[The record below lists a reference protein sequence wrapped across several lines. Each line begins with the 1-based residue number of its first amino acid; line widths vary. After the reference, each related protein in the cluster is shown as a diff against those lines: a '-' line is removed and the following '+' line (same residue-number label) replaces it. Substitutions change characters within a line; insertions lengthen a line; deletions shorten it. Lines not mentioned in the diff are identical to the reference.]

1 MDLFAASTFDTHP
14 SLMQPVGA
22 ELAWIG
28 SVANKF
34 LPLPLSQ
41 SLGSTAMNYL
51 ESQIIPF
58 AKLALAQFAATSKP
72 SDALHQAFGNN
83 FNDQEL
89 DILINGF
96 VNCDQLPTIKVVP
109 FADLQADGAF
119 GNNTI
124 FLSEDI
130 LINHGNLD
138 RSVSVF
144 LEELGHYIDSKVNR
158 EDSRGDEGAIFSR
171 LVLNQPLA
179 SGELEDLYAEA
190 DHGILTTID
199 AQRLAQHIA
208 VEYSTAPGVFVVG
221 AAGQVTID
229 FLADAG
235 AYRSEMAI
243 FSLSGM
249 EGLSPG
255 SDAYIKEAARRAL
268 TNSSLGS
275 VVLRDSIEGARFTGE
290 LGEIN
295 QNEGSHAAPKSFQFN
310 VGDQLAFM
318 LVPRGTVQDVYTN
331 PSINKSKRPLF
342 SISAANPNATAQ
354 FGNLV
359 AGVFSWEDL
368 RSDQDTDR
376 DYNDIV
382 FQVRGATGKA
392 PDLGSL
398 IAAGKDWRNSPTA
411 QEIIR
416 FALESNFP
424 PPSPSTP
431 GSGDN
436 PTPPSPSTPG
446 SGDNPTPPSPSTPG
460 SGDNPSPPTI
470 DTLPPILSI
479 ISLEKNDV
487 LPIGSRLQG
496 NLDGTGSSISKFSY
510 RFTGGPEIDVEIN
523 SQGYFD
529 QVIDSI
535 GINPGAQELLFTAV
549 DSSGNV
555 TQAVFPVV
563 LLAPGSPFFANQLT
577 SKQDSVFLGDT
588 TEISFNI
595 SVANPKGVKE
605 ILLYEV
611 SEAGVMILLGSLY
624 DDGDLDKDDDISG
637 DGSYSNKFI
646 ITPAVEGK
654 KEYIAIIPDTQQKSA
669 EVFIDVISPL
679 TDEQFQAILDFNAQ
693 IEDIFTNLLKTG
705 TVSESLAA
713 VEAVLTASPNRV
725 KTSSIEI
732 TDQSILWESLEGIV
746 SFFNANVY
754 LNGQRAGENSD
765 SAVFDA
771 SSLQASAA
779 TAPQDEACNKAL
791 VLAPYAFQFEPFD
804 EANEIAQKL
813 RDADFSVVEKANTN
827 VSVQDFKN
835 LQQYKAIAI
844 SSHGD
849 NFDGKNFGNG
859 NEIVLF
865 TGQKANLLN
874 KLFNI
879 ADLLTK
885 RLVLAGDTYAVTS
898 SFISKYT
905 DKMPDSIVYIS
916 SCRSTRTKSLANA
929 FLYDGAKAFI
939 GFSDYVNPEFA
950 FPRGQLVFDT
960 LLQGKMTGDIPGI
973 NSDQETDTD
982 PALFQLIGSNK
993 AILSDTQLQNGDFEK
1008 GDFRCWM
1015 KDGDARIITALGPLS
1030 PPDGNRMAIISTGLG
1045 SVSESVSSIS
1055 TSFMVS
1061 DNADKLQLTYNVI
1074 SEEPL
1079 EFVGSKFD
1087 DRFEILLNGIVVAG
1101 ESVNASQWSP
1111 IGGIDFAGGDTTMF
1125 ETGFKT
1131 INLDLSAY
1139 IGKKVSFKLSVFDK
1153 GDSIY
1158 DTAALV
1164 DAIKVVLK

>member
-14 SLMQPVGA
+14 SLMQPVDA
-22 ELAWIG
+22 ELAWKG

-34 LPLPLSQ
+34 LPLPPSQ
-41 SLGSTAMNYL
+41 SLGSTAMNFL
-51 ESQIIPF
+51 ESHIIPF
-58 AKLALAQFAATSKP
+58 AKLTLAQFAATSKP
-72 SDALHQAFGNN
+72 SDVLHQAFGNN

-96 VNCDQLPTIKVVP
+96 VNYDQLPTIKVVP
-109 FADLQADGAF
+109 FADLQANGAF

-130 LINHGNLD
+130 LINYGNFD

-144 LEELGHYIDSKVNR
+144 LEELGHYIDSKVNT

-190 DHGILTTID
+190 DHGILTTIG

-221 AAGQVTID
+221 AEGQVTID

-295 QNEGSHAAPKSFQFN
+295 QNEGFHAAPKSFQFN

-318 LVPRGTVQDVYTN
+318 LVPQGTVQDVYTN
-331 PSINKSKRPLF
+331 SSINNKERPLF
-342 SISAANPNATAQ
+342 SISAANPSATSQ

-392 PDLGSL
+392 PDLDSL
-398 IAAGKDWRNSPTA
+398 IAAGNDWRNSPTA

-416 FALESNFP
+416 FALESNFQ

-446 SGDNPTPPSPSTPG
+446 SGDNPT
-460 SGDNPSPPTI
+460 PPTI

-510 RFTGGPEIDVEIN
+510 RFTGGPEIDVEID

-555 TQAVFPVV
+555 IQEVFPIV
-563 LLAPGSPFFANQLT
+563 LLAPGSPFFASQLT
-577 SKQDSVFLGDT
+577 SKQDSVFLGDA
-588 TEISFNI
+588 TEVSFNI

-611 SEAGVMILLGSLY
+611 NEAGVLILLGSLY
-624 DDGDLDKDDDISG
+624 DDGDLDKNDDILG

-646 ITPAVEGK
+646 ITSADEGK

-669 EVFIDVISPL
+669 EMFIDVISPL
-679 TDEQFQAILDFNAQ
+679 TDEQFQAILDLNAQ

-713 VEAVLTASPNRV
+713 VEAVLTASPDRV
-725 KTSSIEI
+725 KTGSIEI

-746 SFFNANVY
+746 SFLNANVY
-754 LNGQRAGENSD
+754 LNGQRAGQSSV
-765 SAVFDA
+765 SAAFDA
-771 SSLQASAA
+771 SSSLQASAA
-779 TAPQDEACNKAL
+779 AAPQDEACNKAL

-827 VSVQDFKN
+827 VTVEDFKN

-844 SSHGD
+844 TSHGD
-849 NFDGKNFGNG
+849 NFDGKKFGNG
-859 NEIVLF
+859 NEIVLL

-885 RLVLAGDTYAVTS
+885 RLVLARNTYAVTS

-905 DKMPDSIVYIS
+905 DKMPDSIIYIG
-916 SCRSTRTKSLANA
+916 SCRSTYTNNLANG

-939 GFSDYVNPEFA
+939 GYSDYVGSDFA
-950 FPRGQLVFDT
+950 NPRGQLVFDT
-960 LLQGKMTGDIPGI
+960 LLQGKTTGDITGI
-973 NSDQETDTD
+973 NSDRETDED

-993 AILSDTQLQNGDFEK
+993 ATLSDTQLQNGDFEK
-1008 GDFRCWM
+1008 GDFRCWI

-1045 SVSESVSSIS
+1045 SVSESDSNIS
-1055 TSFMVS
+1055 TSFMVP

-1079 EFVGSKFD
+1079 EFVGSEFD
-1087 DRFEILLNGIVVAG
+1087 DRFEILLDGIVVAG

-1111 IGGIDFAGGDTTMF
+1111 IGGIDFAGGDTTVF

-1131 INLDLSAY
+1131 LNLDLSAY

-1158 DTAALV
+1158 DTAALL
-1164 DAIKVVLK
+1164 DAIKVILK